1 LFFSQSPD
9 IVPEPVAGDWF
20 SASRRILFFSQSP
33 KIVLQPVA
41 GDCSSASRRIL
52 VFSPSPQI
60 VPQLIVD
67 ELLLVW
73 THSLL
78 ERPSKVVARHQ
89 TERTAIT
96 AGFEPLPIR
105 FQW

>member
-1 LFFSQSPD
+1 LFLSLSPD
-9 IVPEPVAGDWF
+9 IDFQSVTEDWF
-20 SASRRILFFSQSP
+20 SACHRRLVFSQLPKIGFQPVAGYCSSANRGILFFSQSP
-33 KIVLQPVA
+33 
-41 GDCSSASRRIL
+41 
-52 VFSPSPQI
+52 QI
-60 VPQLIVD
+60 GFQLIVD
-67 ELLLVW
+67 ALLLVW

-89 TERTAIT
+89 TKRTAIT